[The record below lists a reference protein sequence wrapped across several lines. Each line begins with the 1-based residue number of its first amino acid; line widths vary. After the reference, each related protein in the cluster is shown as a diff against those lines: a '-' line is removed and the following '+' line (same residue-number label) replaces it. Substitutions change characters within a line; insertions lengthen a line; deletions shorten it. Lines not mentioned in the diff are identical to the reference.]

1 MEYPQT
7 SITRLIL
14 AIMSLSCKT
23 VREDSLKARTA
34 IFEKLS
40 LKLSNLIYLTT
51 SVLTMV
57 AASFGQGIVH
67 TSI

>member
-23 VREDSLKARTA
+23 VREEDRLIVRTA

-51 SVLTMV
+51 SILTMV

-67 TSI
+67 I

>member
-23 VREDSLKARTA
+23 VREDRLIVRTA

-40 LKLSNLIYLTT
+40 LKLSNLILTT
-51 SVLTMV
+51 TRVFSLW
-57 AASFGQGIVH
+57 
-67 TSI
+67 